1 MKYLP
6 FSKII
11 LMSFISLLLGLF
23 YTQANADEIDDL
35 KQQIELLTRKIE
47 LLEQQEQQEAPVEVT
62 PQVIPTPT
70 VLVPI
75 IMSNL
80 VMRGDHQNSIKIPGT
95 DTSLSIGGRLET
107 SLIYDIGP
115 RPTSSDGDIAYAKNA
130 VLEGSPEHEN
140 RGDTRLTARNSR
152 FNIQTTTPTRLGR
165 MRTFMEGD
173 FNGPPNNKGSRAT
186 TNRTAFGIRH
196 AFGEFSGTYG
206 TVLFGQYWSTFM
218 DRTVYPDKVD
228 GTGPVG
234 RTLIRQ
240 GQLRFTR
247 NFGGGELAFA
257 LENPRAD
264 FDGADDENLHDG
276 YPDLVSYYRYETDRW
291 HLQFSGLLR
300 RVGINDG
307 LPGGIKDNAV
317 SWGMN
322 QTGRFTLPWNEDE
335 ITWYLIWGNGIG
347 RYMEG
352 GANQGTSITAD
363 GRLDNQFSYGGF
375 LNYKHWWT
383 DTLHSNI
390 DFGVSYFDLNPEEVA
405 DANKELYSSH
415 INLIWDPIDKLSFGI
430 EYIWARREVQDGREG
445 TINRAQFISKIF
457 F

>member
-1 MKYLP
+1 MKTLP
-6 FSKII
+6 LSKII
-11 LMSFISLLLGLF
+11 LMSFISLHMGLF

-35 KQQIELLTRKIE
+35 KRQIELLTRKIE
-47 LLEQQEQQEAPVEVT
+47 IMEQEEAAAEAAATAQAEAIPVE
-62 PQVIPTPT
+62 T
-70 VLVPI
+70 VD
-75 IMSNL
+75 MSKV
-80 VMRGDHQNSIKIPGT
+80 VMQGDRRNSIKIPGT
-95 DTSLSIGGRLET
+95 DTSLSINGRVET

-115 RPTSSDGDIAYAKNA
+115 RPTSRGGDIAAARRA
-130 VLEGSPEHEN
+130 VLEGTPEHEN

-152 FNIQTTTPTRLGR
+152 FNIQTTTPTRLGL

-173 FNGPPNNKGSRAT
+173 FNGLPNNKGSRAT

-196 AFGEFSGTYG
+196 AYGEFSGTYG
-206 TVLFGQYWSTFM
+206 TVLFGQYWSSFM
-218 DRTVYPDKVD
+218 DRTVFPDKVD

-234 RTLIRQ
+234 RTFIRQ
-240 GQLRFTR
+240 GQLRYTKHFE
-247 NFGGGELAFA
+247 GGGEWAFA

-264 FDGADDENLHDG
+264 FDDADDENLHDG
-276 YPDLVSYYRYETDRW
+276 YPDLVSFYRYETDRW
-291 HLQFSGLLR
+291 HLQFTGLLR

-307 LPGGIKDNAV
+307 LPGGVKDNTT

-322 QTGRFTLPWNEDE
+322 QSGRITLPWNEDE
-335 ITWYLIWGNGIG
+335 ITWYLIWGDGIG

-352 GANQGTSITAD
+352 AANQGTSITAD
-363 GRLDNQFSYGGF
+363 GRLDTQFSYGGF
-375 LNYKHWWT
+375 LTYKHWWS

-430 EYIWARREVQDGREG
+430 EYIWARREVHDGREG

>member
-1 MKYLP
+1 
-6 FSKII
+6 
-11 LMSFISLLLGLF
+11 
-23 YTQANADEIDDL
+23 
-35 KQQIELLTRKIE
+35 
-47 LLEQQEQQEAPVEVT
+47 
-62 PQVIPTPT
+62 
-70 VLVPI
+70 
-75 IMSNL
+75 
-80 VMRGDHQNSIKIPGT
+80 
-95 DTSLSIGGRLET
+95 
-107 SLIYDIGP
+107 
-115 RPTSSDGDIAYAKNA
+115 
-130 VLEGSPEHEN
+130 
-140 RGDTRLTARNSR
+140 
-152 FNIQTTTPTRLGR
+152 

-173 FNGPPNNKGSRAT
+173 FNGPPNNKGSRAS

-206 TVLFGQYWSTFM
+206 TVLFGQYWSSFM
-218 DRTVYPDKVD
+218 DRTVFPDKVD
-228 GTGPVG
+228 STGTVG
-234 RTLIRQ
+234 RTFIRQ
-240 GQLRFTR
+240 GQLRYTR
-247 NFGGGELAFA
+247 IFEGGGELAFA

-276 YPDLVSYYRYETDRW
+276 YPDLISYYRYETDRW

-307 LPGGIKDNAV
+307 LPGGLKDNATA
-317 SWGMN
+317 WGMN
-322 QTGRFTLPWNEDE
+322 QSGRITLPWNEDE
-335 ITWYLIWGNGIG
+335 ISWYLIWGDGIG

-363 GRLDNQFSYGGF
+363 GRLDTQFSYGGF
-375 LNYKHWWT
+375 LTYKHWWT

-405 DANKELYSSH
+405 DANKELFSSH

-430 EYIWARREVQDGREG
+430 EYIWARREVQDGRQG